1 MQKKLRNTLFC
12 KRKTEKHTIMQKKER
27 SGTQIYLQSKQRC
40 AKQKISNKGRGLNPI
55 YCGFCPTF
63 QAGGCLFRP
72 NNDDDDDNYDAAAD

>member
-1 MQKKLRNTLFC
+1 
-12 KRKTEKHTIMQKKER
+12 MQKKER

-63 QAGGCLFRP
+63 QAGGCLLWP
-72 NNDDDDDNYDAAAD
+72 NNDDDDDEATAAAV